1 MKLRVPPLAAA
12 FALLAAALGATAWT
26 TKRTVTEAF
35 ATVSDGQAR
44 AVEQAVRGDFAD
56 LGGPP
61 EASDL
66 AAILNAHGNDG
77 LRYIATL
84 DNRGRIEASAG
95 NALGEPSLV
104 EHGARQVTKVGD
116 RVRVEVRVPAFRRAW
131 GTGGR
136 PSRIVVEIEPVE
148 ANALRGAAERTLAI
162 GIISAL
168 VLLAVAVALVRREL
182 ARSAEARAR
191 EQERRLAA
199 LGEMSAVLA
208 HEIKNPLAS
217 LKGNAQLLAAAL
229 PEGEKSRA
237 KAERVVEVA
246 RRLEQLAQDL
256 LAFVRSGELH
266 RTDVAVGELVRAAA
280 GDVAIEVTGDARW
293 SLDGDRMRQVLANV
307 IANAV
312 EAGPPPVR
320 VAVQASRDGLVIDI
334 ADRGPGVPEAERD
347 RIFEPFVTKKTR
359 GTGLG
364 LAIARRIVML
374 HGGTIVVGDAP
385 GGGALFHIAI
395 PR

>member
-1 MKLRVPPLAAA
+1 LAAA
-12 FALLAAALGATAWT
+12 FALLAAALGATAWS
-26 TKRTVTEAF
+26 TKRTVGAAF
-35 ATVSDGQAR
+35 ATVSEGQAR

-61 EASDL
+61 EAADL
-66 AAILNAHGNDG
+66 EAILHEHEDDG
-77 LRYIATL
+77 LRYLATL
-84 DNRGRIEASAG
+84 DSRGRIEASAG
-95 NALGEPSLV
+95 AALGEISDAERPRSV
-104 EHGARQVTKVGD
+104 SDVGD
-116 RVRVEVRVPAFRRAW
+116 RVRVELRAAPFRRAW
-131 GTGGR
+131 GIGGR
-136 PSRIVVEIEPVE
+136 PWRIVVEIEPVE

-162 GIISAL
+162 GIIGAL

-191 EQERRLAA
+191 EHERRLAA

-229 PEGEKSRA
+229 PEGEKPRQ
-237 KAERVVEVA
+237 KAERVVEEA

-256 LAFVRSGELH
+256 LSFVRSGELH
-266 RTDVAVGELVRAAA
+266 RSDVAVGELVRAAA
-280 GDVAIEVTGDARW
+280 GDTAIELVGDARW

-320 VAVQASRDGLVIDI
+320 VAVQATGDQLVIDV
-334 ADRGPGVPEAERD
+334 ADRGPGVPEAERE
-347 RIFEPFVTKKTR
+347 RIFEPFVTKKTC

-385 GGGALFHIAI
+385 GGGALFHIVV

>member
-1 MKLRVPPLAAA
+1 MKLRVPPLAAV
-12 FALLAAALGATAWT
+12 FALLAAALGATAWS
-26 TKRTVTEAF
+26 TKRTVGDAF
-35 ATVSDGQAR
+35 VSVREGQAL
-44 AVEQAVRGDFAD
+44 AVEQAVRADFAD

-61 EASDL
+61 ATSDL
-66 AAILNAHGNDG
+66 EAILHQHEDDG
-77 LRYIATL
+77 LRYIAML
-84 DNRGRIEASAG
+84 DKSGRVEASAG
-95 NALGEPSLV
+95 NALGGESSGGERP
-104 EHGARQVTKVGD
+104 RFVTHVGD
-116 RVRVEVRVPAFRRAW
+116 RVRVDLPRAAFRRAW
-131 GTGGR
+131 GSGGR
-136 PSRIVVEIEPVE
+136 PWRIVVEIEPVE

-168 VLLAVAVALVRREL
+168 LLFAVAVALVRREL
-182 ARSAEARAR
+182 LRSAEARAR

-229 PEGEKSRA
+229 PEGEKPRQ
-237 KAERVVEVA
+237 KAERVVEEA

-256 LAFVRSGELH
+256 LSFVRSGELH
-266 RTDVAVGELVRAAA
+266 RSDIAVGELVRAAA
-280 GDVAIEVTGDARW
+280 GDTPLEVDGDARW

-307 IANAV
+307 IANAA

-320 VAVQASRDGLVIDI
+320 VTVQAASDQLVIDV

-385 GGGALFHIAI
+385 GGGALFHIVI